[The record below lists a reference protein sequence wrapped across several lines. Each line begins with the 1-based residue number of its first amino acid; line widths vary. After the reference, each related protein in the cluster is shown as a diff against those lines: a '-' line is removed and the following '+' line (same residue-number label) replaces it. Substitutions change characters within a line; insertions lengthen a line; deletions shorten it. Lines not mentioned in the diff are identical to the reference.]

1 MREARMER
9 AAGLLALSDPAP
21 EIDTLRLKRSTAR
34 QHPPHLPGRAAAAPR
49 CRDATLVQPRRT
61 QAAQSVKRI
70 SLSLQTSNAS
80 ASLLPPPSKLA
91 ATETVQPFIFGSLT
105 AVRALGASGF
115 ESEAVLSPAV
125 MATSVTAFVLALTTV
140 IVPGGPFC
148 FGLGFGAAA
157 SGAAAAS
164 AGADPGTSGMLI
176 VVCATAGV
184 RPRTRAAQ
192 ANPVRRE

>member
-1 MREARMER
+1 M
-9 AAGLLALSDPAP
+9 GLAEGPQPALDQG
-21 EIDTLRLKRSTAR
+21 RVG
-34 QHPPHLPGRAAAAPR
+34 QHPAVQGGVVDLEAALQEQLLDVTVAQGIAQVPR
-49 CRDATLVQPRRT
+49 DGLQDQRRLEVP
-61 QAAQSVKRI
+61 ALEI
-70 SLSLQTSNAS
+70 
-80 ASLLPPPSKLA
+80 
-91 ATETVQPFIFGSLT
+91 I
-105 AVRALGASGF
+105 LGAALQLLGNRAQDHGAPPVRRDPCGPHAQRGVNAKTCDSP
-115 ESEAVLSPAV
+115 VVSPAV
-125 MATSVTAFVLALTTV
+125 MATSVTVFVLALTTV

-176 VVCATAGV
+176 TGCATAGV